1 MGGGIMKRKILV
13 SFLLVLILSSSA
25 LAVPVELKLTS
36 YSPAT
41 LPAISTIINLPDTTD
56 QLEISRQAILFALSP
71 EGWDLGN
78 LGGSLMKIGAPGSW
92 TGDFWILRIYG
103 QSDEVEALY
112 GYEMNPEATTYGQHY
127 DLIFHNDSWNE
138 RLYHDIGES
147 PNNFG
152 VISGA
157 MSGIWEQC
165 PVPNWGRF
173 WIEEAQPVP
182 EPSTIYIMSV
192 GIFAFFVFRRLGL
205 LRYFPRGVKM

>member
-1 MGGGIMKRKILV
+1 MKRKILV

-127 DLIFHNDSWNE
+127 DLIFHMTHGM
-138 RLYHDIGES
+138 RG
-147 PNNFG
+147 
-152 VISGA
+152 
-157 MSGIWEQC
+157 
-165 PVPNWGRF
+165 
-173 WIEEAQPVP
+173 
-182 EPSTIYIMSV
+182 YIMT
-192 GIFAFFVFRRLGL
+192 LGNPL
-205 LRYFPRGVKM
+205 TTLES